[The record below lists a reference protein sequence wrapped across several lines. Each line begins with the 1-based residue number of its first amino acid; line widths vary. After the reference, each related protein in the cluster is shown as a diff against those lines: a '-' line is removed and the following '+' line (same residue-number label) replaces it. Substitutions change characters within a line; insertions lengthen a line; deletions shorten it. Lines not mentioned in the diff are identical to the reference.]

1 MLVVECGTHLI
12 CDAEISECRQ
22 AEASSTHAVLA
33 RWKWENCLVLW
44 ESGFHSHEAIF
55 ALRDRNCQV
64 LGRLKRHVLLK
75 PTARLCDGSYLA
87 SIRCEH
93 GPHRGERL
101 LVRVISYPFT
111 DARIPGAG
119 TQVSRLVTT
128 LLDPFAFPAKELA
141 VLDHERWQVELVIDE
156 TDTHLRLCARTL
168 RSQTPTGV
176 IEDLYALLLVHVLLR
191 TLMLRAARPEGL
203 AATRLSWTQ
212 TIALVQ
218 DSHVP
223 LSLVSAS
230 RRQQMVGQVLKE
242 MSTFRLP
249 TQRVRIQARVV
260 KRVRSRYDRKQ
271 PEHWHAPPLELDLAF
286 HQIIAVVEGV
296 PITSS
301 P

>member
-1 MLVVECGTHLI
+1 VP
-12 CDAEISECRQ
+12 
-22 AEASSTHAVLA
+22 
-33 RWKWENCLVLW
+33 
-44 ESGFHSHEAIF
+44 
-55 ALRDRNCQV
+55 
-64 LGRLKRHVLLK
+64 GRLKRHGLLK

-87 SIRCEH
+87 SIRSEH
-93 GPHRGERL
+93 GPQRGERL
-101 LVRVISYPFT
+101 LV
-111 DARIPGAG
+111 
-119 TQVSRLVTT
+119 Q
-128 LLDPFAFPAKELA
+128 
-141 VLDHERWQVELVIDE
+141 LVIDE

-168 RSQTPTGV
+168 RSLTPTGV
-176 IEDLYALLLVHVLLR
+176 IQELSALLLVHVLLR

-203 AATRLSWTQ
+203 AARRLSWTQ
-212 TIALVQ
+212 TIALVH

-230 RRQQMVGQVLKE
+230 RRQQMVGQLLKE

-249 TQRVRIQARVV
+249 NQRVRIGARV
-260 KRVRSRYDRKQ
+260 RWRYDRKQ

>member
-1 MLVVECGTHLI
+1 V
-12 CDAEISECRQ
+12 
-22 AEASSTHAVLA
+22 AVL
-33 RWKWENCLVLW
+33 
-44 ESGFHSHEAIF
+44 
-55 ALRDRNCQV
+55 
-64 LGRLKRHVLLK
+64 
-75 PTARLCDGSYLA
+75 Y
-87 SIRCEH
+87 
-93 GPHRGERL
+93 
-101 LVRVISYPFT
+101 
-111 DARIPGAG
+111 
-119 TQVSRLVTT
+119 
-128 LLDPFAFPAKELA
+128 
-141 VLDHERWQVELVIDE
+141 HERWQVELVIDE

-168 RSQTPTGV
+168 RSQTPGGV
-176 IEDLYALLLVHVLLR
+176 IEELSALLRVPVLLR

-203 AATRLSWTQ
+203 APTRLSWTQ

-249 TQRVRIQARVV
+249 NQRVRIQARVV

-286 HQIIAVVEGV
+286 HRIIAVVEGV